1 MTVKEVISVLKEV
14 EELRLGWNGTTQ
26 EFDPADALFMD
37 AFGDY
42 VVGGLYATG
51 DGRIEIALATKL
63 VKAV

>member
-1 MTVKEVISVLKEV
+1 MTVKEVVKVAKDVKE
-14 EELRLGWNGTTQ
+14 LTLGWNGTAQ
-26 EFDPADALFMD
+26 KFDPADELFMD

-51 DGRIEIALATKL
+51 NGCIEISLATKL

>member
-1 MTVKEVISVLKEV
+1 MTVKDVVKVTKDIKE
-14 EELRLGWNGTTQ
+14 LCLGWNGTTQ
-26 EFDPADALFMD
+26 KFDPTDELFMD

-51 DGRIEIALATKL
+51 NGCIEITLATKL